1 MPDGSTA
8 GPGRNKV
15 CGSLCRVGA
24 HGWRSRSRSDGCLS
38 SSDRGLDTRQPRV
51 SLRRNGRPHSDLQAV
66 VSKRRH
72 GSASF
77 TATHQYPHLRLRRA
91 MESIGSRFDSV
102 GFDPR
107 FSQERDQPRPIED
120 RHVRDL
126 YRSVRVASSRR
137 LPSIEPTHHGLA
149 EVHRQSLPSPDKAC
163 MPQLPMRQIGRCG
176 QRWARHEQTSRNSAS
191 SSWLSR
197 TSSSASLSTDVSSL
211 AICSAAARMA
221 LPAGAAAAM

>member
-163 MPQLPMRQIGRCG
+163 MPQLPMRQIDAPMCQGSGFRRCWQASDGPLGLRGR
-176 QRWARHEQTSRNSAS
+176 
-191 SSWLSR
+191 
-197 TSSSASLSTDVSSL
+197 
-211 AICSAAARMA
+211 A
-221 LPAGAAAAM
+221 LMRPCVVGVVGERAGISM